1 MFISLC
7 FEECT
12 STAYAGRIPRRGSC
26 LLLENAL
33 NTVGF
38 MFRSQSRSAVKQVK
52 ARMPERTTQMHTL
65 VKYTLA
71 RRLYRDIVR
80 GFDLLM
86 PLGFLSG
93 PSFLLLSFR
102 FGFEDEEARKRLLG
116 PFGLW
121 HLPALDDYVGNI
133 TCNTTIPRRSAGTY
147 LSFFFSFSSLFGR
160 SYGAHCRSCRF

>member
-1 MFISLC
+1 
-7 FEECT
+7 
-12 STAYAGRIPRRGSC
+12 
-26 LLLENAL
+26 
-33 NTVGF
+33 
-38 MFRSQSRSAVKQVK
+38 
-52 ARMPERTTQMHTL
+52 MHTL

-121 HLPALDDYVGNI
+121 HLPALDDSIMLGI
-133 TCNTTIPRRSAGTY
+133 SHAIRRY
-147 LSFFFSFSSLFGR
+147 LVEALVRICPFSFLFLLFLADLMGCTAVLAVF
-160 SYGAHCRSCRF
+160 SILYS